1 MRRTAIAVTALA
13 MVFVACNGETSTTS
27 TTTPTAPPPVSDP
40 PSTTQPG
47 PPTSPAEVVFNAQ
60 ESDGTSIVVASVTL
74 PAPGFI
80 AVHGNAGG
88 SPGPII
94 GNSNLLPAGT
104 STDVVVQLDP
114 PLTATDLL
122 FPMAH
127 IDMDEDGQYL
137 FAPPDNAVD
146 IPATTADGSVAVVG
160 AEVTVTSS
168 ETSGALQVV
177 TSDLGDILSDG
188 EGNTL
193 YLFTPDAQGESTC
206 YDQCE
211 QNWPPFTG
219 MVTAGSGVDASL
231 IDTVTRTDGST
242 QVTYNGWPLY
252 YFAGDSAPGDTNGQG
267 LNGIW
272 FVVSPAGDAIS

>member
-1 MRRTAIAVTALA
+1 MRRIAGMFVALA
-13 MVFVACNGETSTTS
+13 MVTAACNGGSAGTS
-27 TTTPTAPPPVSDP
+27 TTTPPVPQPTDP
-40 PSTTQPG
+40 PSTSPSG
-47 PPTSPAEVVFNAQ
+47 PPTSPAEVLFNAQ

-80 AVHGNAGG
+80 AVHSNADG
-88 SPGPII
+88 SPGAII
-94 GNSNLLPAGT
+94 GHSALLPAGT
-104 STDVVVQLDP
+104 STDVVVPLDT
-114 PLTATDLL
+114 PLTETDLL

-127 IDMDEDGQYL
+127 IDMDEDGEYL
-137 FAPPDNAVD
+137 CAPPDNAVD
-146 IPATTADGSVAVVG
+146 RPAMTADGAVAVVG

-168 ETSGALQVV
+168 EASGTLQVATSG
-177 TSDLGDILSDG
+177 LGDILIDG
-188 EGNTL
+188 DGNTL

-219 MVTAGSGVDASL
+219 EVSAGSGVDASL
-231 IDTVTRTDGST
+231 MGSVTRTDGSV

-252 YFAGDSAPGDTNGQG
+252 YFAGDSAPGETNGQG

-272 FVVSPAGDAIS
+272 FVMSPAGDAIS